1 MCMVK
6 AGKNGSNT
14 FGEGWG
20 TFPPTPPNAG
30 FGGIWGGGGGRRRPL
45 DALWSGW
52 SEGRKGRVGEK
63 RPARAQ
69 DIGLVAPARMAR
81 QACRA
86 SACGAIVRAT
96 SSPTRRCAGSGR
108 QRGHT
113 VAPHALAQQ
122 RLSVAPCGLARPN
135 GLRPANK
142 NQYGL
147 NLKYY

>member
-1 MCMVK
+1 MG
-6 AGKNGSNT
+6 AIPSGKGGERFPVLFPLKNLILGGS
-14 FGEGWG
+14 GGW
-20 TFPPTPPNAG
+20 
-30 FGGIWGGGGGRRRPL
+30 RRLPATL

-52 SEGRKGRVGEK
+52 SDGRKGRVGE
-63 RPARAQ
+63 RGPGAL

-86 SACGAIVRAT
+86 SAFGATGRAT
-96 SSPTRRCAGSGR
+96 SSSSRRSAGSGR

-113 VAPHALAQQ
+113 AAPHALARQ